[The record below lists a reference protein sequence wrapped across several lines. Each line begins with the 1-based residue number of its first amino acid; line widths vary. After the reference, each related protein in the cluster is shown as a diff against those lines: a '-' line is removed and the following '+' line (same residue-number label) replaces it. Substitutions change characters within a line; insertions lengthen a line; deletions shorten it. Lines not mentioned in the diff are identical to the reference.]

1 MAGAYVV
8 LSGGVPVL
16 YVDRGGRGL
25 QTLVAS
31 DDSRIEP
38 ALVALVEQ
46 VRAGRIKRIALE
58 KVDGESAID
67 SPLGRLLVALGFQQG
82 PRRLTLSA

>member
-1 MAGAYVV
+1 M
-8 LSGGVPVL
+8 
-16 YVDRGGRGL
+16 
-25 QTLVAS
+25 QTLVSA
-31 DDSRIEP
+31 DDPRLEP
-38 ALVALVEQ
+38 ALVALTEQ

-67 SPLGRLLVALGFQQG
+67 SPLGGALVALGFQQG